1 MPYVNTRKMLL
12 KAQSEGYAIGAFN
25 IENMEF
31 VQAAIEAAEEM
42 ESPIILATSVNTLK
56 YASSNIFSS
65 MVKSTCENSEIPV
78 ALHLDYGESYQDV
91 IGVIK
96 SGYLSA
102 MIDGSKLT
110 YLENVEL
117 TAKVTALCGNFDI
130 TVEGELGAIGGKP
143 GDLRVEELMYTDPE
157 TANDFVRNTKVD
169 SLAVA
174 VGTAHGKYKSTPKL
188 DINRLDQIRKKVD
201 VPLVLHGASG
211 LNDNQIRSCI
221 KNGICKINIATELR
235 CIWTQA
241 IKKSYAETPD
251 IYDPKNAA
259 GEARKAV
266 KELIKKKISLFGSE
280 GKAK

>member
-1 MPYVNTRKMLL
+1 M
-12 KAQSEGYAIGAFN
+12 
-25 IENMEF
+25 
-31 VQAAIEAAEEM
+31 
-42 ESPIILATSVNTLK
+42 
-56 YASSNIFSS
+56 
-65 MVKSTCENSEIPV
+65 
-78 ALHLDYGESYQDV
+78 
-91 IGVIK
+91 
-96 SGYLSA
+96 
-102 MIDGSKLT
+102 
-110 YLENVEL
+110 
-117 TAKVTALCGNFDI
+117 
-130 TVEGELGAIGGKP
+130 
-143 GDLRVEELMYTDPE
+143 
-157 TANDFVRNTKVD
+157 
-169 SLAVA
+169 AVA